1 MPAIPLAKAG
11 DLEPPV
17 YGSPPVYGPYPNGG
31 AAYECA
37 PGPCWIVLERRIDPY
52 GREIVQRLRVC
63 DEGPVYPPVNESAV
77 PPEYGYPP
85 RYYERSKNAEPH
97 RDFSNFSTNSST
109 LMGER
114 NTIAVR
120 GSSGLR
126 RKSASPTSRKP
137 AAASSAR
144 TTASAMR

>member
-1 MPAIPLAKAG
+1 MSAIPLAKAG

-85 RYYERSKNAEPH
+85 RYYEPRYYEP
-97 RDFSNFSTNSST
+97 
-109 LMGER
+109 
-114 NTIAVR
+114 A
-120 GSSGLR
+120 
-126 RKSASPTSRKP
+126 PSRYYGAPRPP
-137 AAASSAR
+137 APIGPR
-144 TTASAMR
+144 YY